1 MLLLTQHVSERGL
14 LLYLPINVYFFLP
27 IFKSRDIQLKNRR
40 SHDAVVEQHDGR
52 NDLRSKL
59 RRTRFENKNP
69 DKL

>member
-1 MLLLTQHVSERGL
+1 MLLLTRHVSERGL
-14 LLYLPINVYFFLP
+14 LLYLPINVHSFLP

-40 SHDAVVEQHDGR
+40 SHDVVVEQHDGR

-59 RRTRFENKNP
+59 GRTRFENKNP